1 MTDGPQMTDVASAA
15 APDLSIV
22 SPVYGCVGC
31 LEELVERIKAAVG
44 RMDMRYEILL
54 VDDASPDG
62 AWQRIREITALH
74 PQVRGIRLSRNFGQH
89 AAISAGL
96 SEANGA
102 IVVVMDCD
110 LQDQPEEIPALVSAL
125 GGGVSVVLASREDRQ
140 DGAFKRLGSR
150 LFYKTLGWLTDSNY
164 DHTTAN
170 FGAYSRQVVDVV
182 NSMQEADRFFPL
194 IVRWIGFQSSSIPV
208 VHAKRAEGKSSY
220 SLSGL
225 LRLAAKVVFS
235 FSDKPLRILV
245 KTGVLLSMFAL
256 LIVGYS
262 VFQYF
267 NGSATVAGFTSIIAS
282 IWLLG
287 GAMIASVGVVGM
299 YVGRIFNQ
307 TKARPNFLISEQ
319 VP

>member
-1 MTDGPQMTDVASAA
+1 MGRISMATPY
-15 APDLSIV
+15 LSIV
-22 SPVYGCVGC
+22 TPVYGCVGC
-31 LEELVERIKAAVG
+31 LEELVERIKAAIGPMRVG
-44 RMDMRYEILL
+44 YEILL

-62 AWQRIREITALH
+62 AWSRIHDLAALH

-96 SEANGA
+96 SEAAGEV
-102 IVVVMDCD
+102 IVVMDCD
-110 LQDQPEEIPALVSAL
+110 LQDQPEEIPALVAAL
-125 GGGVSVVLASREDRQ
+125 SDGISVVLASRQERQ
-140 DGAFKRLGSR
+140 DGTFKRMGSR
-150 LFYKTLGWLTDSNY
+150 LFYKTLGWLTDSKY

-182 NSMQEADRFFPL
+182 NSMQESDRFFPL
-194 IVRWIGFQSSSIPV
+194 IVRWTGFKSTSIPV
-208 VHAKRAEGKSSY
+208 VHAKRTEGESSY

-245 KTGVLLSMFAL
+245 KIGILLSMFSL
-256 LIVGYS
+256 LIVVYS
-262 VFQYF
+262 IFQYF

-287 GAMIASVGVVGM
+287 GATIASVGVVGM

-307 TKARPNFLISEQ
+307 TKARPNFLISEK